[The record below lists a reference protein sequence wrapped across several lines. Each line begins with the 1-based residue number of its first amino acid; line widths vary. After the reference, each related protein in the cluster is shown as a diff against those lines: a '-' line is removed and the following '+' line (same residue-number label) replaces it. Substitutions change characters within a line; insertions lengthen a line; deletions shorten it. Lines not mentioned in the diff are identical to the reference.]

1 MRDPAYDQGV
11 RVLYDAAAVR
21 ERVAQIGRDIASSTR
36 GDNLVLLAVL
46 KGSFVFAADLARAI
60 PRPLRID
67 FLGLS
72 SYGRKT
78 ESSGVVKITQDL
90 SQPIEGAQ
98 VVVVEDIIDTGLT
111 MAYLLDNLATRKPA
125 SVKVCA
131 LLEKPSRAVRNVR
144 IDHVGFV
151 IPDHF
156 VVGYGLDY
164 DERYRNLPYIGVLD
178 PRKAS
183 PRKTLRGKAPRLTAR
198 ALRG

>member
-1 MRDPAYDQGV
+1 MRDRAYDQGV
-11 RVLYDAAAVR
+11 RVLYDAAAIR
-21 ERVAQIGRDIASSTR
+21 ERVLQIGRDVASSAR
-36 GDNLVLLAVL
+36 GDNLVLLVVL

-60 PRPLRID
+60 PKPLRMD

-90 SQPIEGAQ
+90 SQPIEGSH
-98 VVVVEDIIDTGLT
+98 VLVVEDIIDTGLT
-111 MAYLLDNLATRKPA
+111 MHYLLDNLATRKPA

-151 IPDHF
+151 ISDQF

-178 PRKAS
+178 PH
-183 PRKTLRGKAPRLTAR
+183 KAPRRKAGVPVPGKV
-198 ALRG
+198 RG

>member
-1 MRDPAYDQGV
+1 
-11 RVLYDAAAVR
+11 VLFDAAAIR
-21 ERVAQIGRDIASSTR
+21 RRVLQIGRDIASSTR
-36 GDNLVLLAVL
+36 ESELVLLVVL

-60 PRPLRID
+60 PRPLRVD

-90 SQPIEGAQ
+90 SQPIAGAQ
-98 VVVVEDIIDTGLT
+98 VLVVEDIIDTGLT
-111 MAYLLDNLATRKPA
+111 MTYLLDNLATRKPA

-131 LLEKPSRAVRNVR
+131 LLEKPSRAVRNVQ

-151 IPDHF
+151 IPDQF

-178 PRKAS
+178 AKKAS
-183 PRKTLRGKAPRLTAR
+183 RRGARELRG
-198 ALRG
+198 

>member
-11 RVLYDAAAVR
+11 RVLYAAAAIR

-46 KGSFVFAADLARAI
+46 KGSFIFAADLARAI

-131 LLEKPSRAVRNVR
+131 LLEKPSRAIRNVR

-151 IPDHF
+151 ISDHF

-178 PRKAS
+178 PRKAP
-183 PRKTLRGKAPRLTAR
+183 PRKILRGKAPRPVSR
-198 ALRG
+198 EIRG

>member
-1 MRDPAYDQGV
+1 MREPAYDQGI
-11 RVLYDAAAVR
+11 RVLFDAAAIR
-21 ERVAQIGRDIASSTR
+21 ERVCQIGRDIASGSR

-60 PRPLRID
+60 PRPLRMD

-72 SYGRKT
+72 SYGRET
-78 ESSGVVKITQDL
+78 VSSGVVKITQDL

-131 LLEKPSRAVRNVR
+131 LLEKPSRAIRNVR

-151 IPDHF
+151 ISDQF

-164 DERYRNLPYIGVLD
+164 HEHYRNLPYIGVLD
-178 PRKAS
+178 PKR
-183 PRKTLRGKAPRLTAR
+183 APRR
-198 ALRG
+198 AAGEIRG

>member
-1 MRDPAYDQGV
+1 VREQPYDQGV
-11 RVLYDAAAVR
+11 RVLFDAAAVR
-21 ERVAQIGRDIASSTR
+21 ERVSQIGRDIASGAP
-36 GDNLVLLAVL
+36 GDDLVLLAVL
-46 KGSFVFAADLARAI
+46 KGSFIFAADLARAI
-60 PRPLRID
+60 PKPLRMD

-72 SYGRKT
+72 SYGRET
-78 ESSGVVKITQDL
+78 ESSGIVKITQDL
-90 SQPIEGAQ
+90 SQPIEGAH

-131 LLEKPSRAVRNVR
+131 LLEKPSRAIRNIR

-151 IPDHF
+151 ISDEF

-178 PRKAS
+178 PRRA
-183 PRKTLRGKAPRLTAR
+183 RRRAVREIRG
-198 ALRG
+198 

>member
-1 MRDPAYDQGV
+1 MRERAYDHGV
-11 RVLYDAAAVR
+11 RVLYDAAAIR
-21 ERVAQIGRDIASSTR
+21 ERVSQIGRDIASATR
-36 GDNLVLLAVL
+36 GDNLVLLVVL

-60 PRPLRID
+60 PRQLRID

-72 SYGRKT
+72 SYGRET

-151 IPDHF
+151 ISDQF

-178 PRKAS
+178 PRKALPPTS
-183 PRKTLRGKAPRLTAR
+183 PRRAARGLRG
-198 ALRG
+198 

>member
-1 MRDPAYDQGV
+1 MRERAYDQGV
-11 RVLYDAAAVR
+11 RVLYDAAAIR
-21 ERVAQIGRDIASSTR
+21 ERVGQIGRDIASSTQA
-36 GDNLVLLAVL
+36 GELVLLVVL

-78 ESSGVVKITQDL
+78 QSSGVVKITQDL
-90 SQPIEGAQ
+90 SQPIDGAH
-98 VVVVEDIIDTGLT
+98 VLVVEDIIDTGLT

-131 LLEKPSRAVRNVR
+131 LLEKPSRALRNVR

-151 IPDHF
+151 IPDAF
-156 VVGYGLDY
+156 VVGYGLDH

-178 PRKAS
+178 PKKI
-183 PRKTLRGKAPRLTAR
+183 PRRATSRGAGA
-198 ALRG
+198 

>member
-11 RVLYDAAAVR
+11 RVLYDAAAIR
-21 ERVAQIGRDIASSTR
+21 ERVAQIGRDIASSSR

-98 VVVVEDIIDTGLT
+98 G
-111 MAYLLDNLATRKPA
+111 
-125 SVKVCA
+125 
-131 LLEKPSRAVRNVR
+131 
-144 IDHVGFV
+144 VGV
-151 IPDHF
+151 
-156 VVGYGLDY
+156 
-164 DERYRNLPYIGVLD
+164 
-178 PRKAS
+178 
-183 PRKTLRGKAPRLTAR
+183 
-198 ALRG
+198 